1 MKQKI
6 KKILDEFLQKLLI
19 FEPKTKVEETAGVFE
34 LSLDCEEP
42 GRLIGKDG
50 ETMKALELLLRLMI
64 SREFKEPVNISLDIA
79 GYKNKRRLEIE
90 RRGERAAESALKSGR
105 VQILLP
111 MNAYE
116 RRVVHL
122 ILSKRDDIE
131 TESIGEEPNR
141 RVMIKVKKKVL
152 I

>member
-6 KKILDEFLQKLLI
+6 KKILDEFLAKFLI
-19 FEPKTKVEETAGVFE
+19 FEPKTKVEKTAGVFE

-42 GRLIGKDG
+42 GRLIGKNG
-50 ETMKALELLLRLMI
+50 ETLQALELILRLMI
-64 SREFKEPVNISLDIA
+64 NKEFKESVNISLDIA
-79 GYKNKRRLEIE
+79 GYKDKRRKEIE
-90 RRGERAAESALKSGR
+90 EIGLRAAESAIRSSI
-105 VQILLP
+105 VQVLLP

-141 RVMIKVKKKVL
+141 RVMIKVKKKELV
-152 I
+152 

>member
-1 MKQKI
+1 MRQKI
-6 KKILDEFLQKLLI
+6 KKTLDEFLEKFLI
-19 FEPKTKVEETAGVFE
+19 FKAEIKIKETAGLFE

-42 GRLIGKDG
+42 GRLIGKNG
-50 ETMKALELLLRLMI
+50 ETLQAVELLLRLMV

-79 GYKNKRRLEIE
+79 GYKDKRRQEIE
-90 RRGERAAESALKSGR
+90 KMGERAAESALRTGR
-105 VQILLP
+105 IQVLLP

-122 ILSKRDDIE
+122 ILGERDDIE

-152 I
+152 A